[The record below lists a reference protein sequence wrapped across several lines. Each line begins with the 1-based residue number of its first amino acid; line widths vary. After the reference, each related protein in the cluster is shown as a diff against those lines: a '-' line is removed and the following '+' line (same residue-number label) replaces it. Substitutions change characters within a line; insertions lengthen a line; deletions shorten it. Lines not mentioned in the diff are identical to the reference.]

1 MSSRP
6 FTADIEDLALGELGL
21 STSQV
26 DVLGSAALRKCPG
39 VWSKEDNG
47 WKRGWIGDLWDL
59 LYIHVARGSLKRV
72 VARIARD
79 SAQAVLIIP
88 SWEIKE
94 AKDAP
99 WVQDLR
105 CMTLIATQ
113 LPAAEDIFVDAQ
125 GNPLP
130 PPAKGPSTTVP
141 WVDWSL
147 AHPARDMGTF
157 SIRARV
163 QREKF
168 TIVDRP
174 DRSISRIM
182 ALPVRFREETA
193 DRWYCPLAM
202 AQDALLPDELDTVCG
217 YMSSPMHLGVPSKG
231 PPAKSWWEDPALRTG
246 RFTKNEFKVSVSE
259 HWADQDERAVVQA
272 HTTRPPTTARSKWSP
287 KFSRCSHD
295 PQRQRPRDVGA
306 RPRDARSQ
314 ACGGQ
319 FSGQRARGGQVDG
332 GPPQV
337 QGQDGGD
344 LQGLW

>member
-6 FTADIEDLALGELGL
+6 FTADIEDLALRELGL

-26 DVLGSAALRKCPG
+26 DVLGSAALRKCPM

-59 LYIHVARGSLKRV
+59 LYIHVARGSLKHV
-72 VARIARD
+72 VAKIARD
-79 SAQAVLIIP
+79 RAQAVPIIP

-113 LPAAEDIFVDAQ
+113 LPAAEDIFVHAQ

-141 WVDWSL
+141 YVDWSL
-147 AHPARDMGTF
+147 AHPDRDMQMF

-163 QREKF
+163 QREGF

-182 ALPVRFREETA
+182 ALPVRYREETA
-193 DRWYCPLAM
+193 VRWYCP
-202 AQDALLPDELDTVCG
+202 
-217 YMSSPMHLGVPSKG
+217 SSNG
-231 PPAKSWWEDPALRTG
+231 
-246 RFTKNEFKVSVSE
+246 
-259 HWADQDERAVVQA
+259 
-272 HTTRPPTTARSKWSP
+272 TRRPFAR
-287 KFSRCSHD
+287 
-295 PQRQRPRDVGA
+295 
-306 RPRDARSQ
+306 
-314 ACGGQ
+314 
-319 FSGQRARGGQVDG
+319 
-332 GPPQV
+332 
-337 QGQDGGD
+337 
-344 LQGLW
+344 